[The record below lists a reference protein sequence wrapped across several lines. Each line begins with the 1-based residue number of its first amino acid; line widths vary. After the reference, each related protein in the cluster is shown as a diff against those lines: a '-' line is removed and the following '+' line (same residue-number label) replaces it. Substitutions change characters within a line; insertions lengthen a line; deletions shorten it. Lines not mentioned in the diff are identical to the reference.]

1 MGRRLGRR
9 RWRLRRFHRHCVCEG
24 LLWGRG
30 WRGCGTSSGSGAHST
45 LRSRRMSRRLTDQ
58 SPLPPPIAEVLLLAQ
73 RQTDRSSELAER
85 LGKVEKYLIAAF
97 AEPANKQPK
106 LGKAMQWLARCLAY
120 ARSTPA
126 VTLPAVPYLDQLWKL
141 VEGEIREG
149 SMPLEVSV

>member
-1 MGRRLGRR
+1 
-9 RWRLRRFHRHCVCEG
+9 
-24 LLWGRG
+24 
-30 WRGCGTSSGSGAHST
+30 
-45 LRSRRMSRRLTDQ
+45 
-58 SPLPPPIAEVLLLAQ
+58 
-73 RQTDRSSELAER
+73 
-85 LGKVEKYLIAAF
+85 LIAAF

-149 SMPLEVSV
+149 SMPLEVSVAPMPAAPIPPASVVPPVSSWPPAAQPAEVAAPLEPAASAHPPTQAPAEAVPPSEFPASGGWSTDEAV